1 MLVLVLVASLLLF
14 SVFDVW
20 YFLRAALA
28 VVHAWFQPRIWDI
41 LAVQSFDGIVLPHDL
56 DKLYHMNNSRYLRE
70 CDFARLHAYTRS
82 RLLIALFKS
91 GGGMVIGASTIRYR
105 RSLEIWE
112 SFQIQTKIRGWDDK
126 AFYLEQRFVSKR
138 DGFVSAV
145 MFSKQNVM
153 NSSPEILISLASKMK
168 DREGDRGGLEPIPAD
183 IRGTAGR
190 ISQSLRHSVLDD
202 SSSKQPSHLCV
213 NRES

>member
-168 DREGDRGGLEPIPAD
+168 VESPELPQELKYWNSFISASSQILRAESGLRGRSSE
-183 IRGTAGR
+183 
-190 ISQSLRHSVLDD
+190 ISLGS
-202 SSSKQPSHLCV
+202 CCM
-213 NRES
+213 

>member
-1 MLVLVLVASLLLF
+1 
-14 SVFDVW
+14 
-20 YFLRAALA
+20 
-28 VVHAWFQPRIWDI
+28 
-41 LAVQSFDGIVLPHDL
+41 
-56 DKLYHMNNSRYLRE
+56 
-70 CDFARLHAYTRS
+70 
-82 RLLIALFKS
+82 
-91 GGGMVIGASTIRYR
+91 MVIGASTIRYR

-168 DREGDRGGLEPIPAD
+168 
-183 IRGTAGR
+183 
-190 ISQSLRHSVLDD
+190 V
-202 SSSKQPSHLCV
+202 C
-213 NRES
+213 